1 MGWKT
6 FKDHFNILE
15 TLEWRED
22 KLLFSSRIYESLA
35 IVDLKTGVVKPHQY
49 HPDFLK
55 DNYPDICKAT
65 PEEILALL
73 NAEDKFE
80 ASIPVYTYSGSEII
94 EKFCEKPGWPNYTHD
109 GLLMYANK
117 YSIKKDRI
125 VIAAKA
131 ENDAGISLVRSRI
144 EQLKSELEAANAK
157 LIELN
162 ANKEKL
168 DKDYPNLNPE

>member
-6 FKDHFNILE
+6 FKDRFNILE
-15 TLEWRED
+15 TFEWRGE
-22 KLLFSSRIYESLA
+22 KLLFSNSIYESLA
-35 IVDLKTGVVKPHQY
+35 IVDLKTGEVIPHPY
-49 HPDFLK
+49 HPTFLS
-55 DNYPDICKAT
+55 DNYPEICQT
-65 PEEILALL
+65 PAEEILAMF

-80 ASIPVYTYSGSEII
+80 ASIPVYTYSGGDII
-94 EKFCEKPGWPNYTHD
+94 EKFCEKPGWPNFTHD
-109 GLLMYANK
+109 GLLMYANR
-117 YSIKKDRI
+117 YSIKKDRV

-131 ENDAGISLVRSRI
+131 DNDAGISLITSRI

-168 DKDYPNLNPE
+168 DRDYPDLNPE